1 VVLPEVFLKLVS
13 IARNLGYAI
22 EDVVTAN
29 LDMQRH
35 YRTGANV
42 IGRPVARGIEILGH
56 HEINLPLLR
65 QAVLLALARRDRA

>member
-1 VVLPEVFLKLVS
+1 MPEVFLKLVS
-13 IARNLGYAI
+13 IARNRGIAL
-22 EDVVTAN
+22 ENVVAAN

-42 IGRPVARGIEILGH
+42 IGRPVARGIEVLGH

-65 QAVLLALARRDRA
+65 LAVLAALAARP

>member
-1 VVLPEVFLKLVS
+1 MARVRQLLRLERNRGIALENVV
-13 IARNLGYAI
+13 A
-22 EDVVTAN
+22 AN

-42 IGRPVARGIEILGH
+42 IGRPVARGIEVLGH

-65 QAVLLALARRDRA
+65 LAVLAALEARA